1 MKMKSTN
8 GFVFPSRQRASPSR
22 DGKIHERSPHRVRS
36 RVVDIIAHRV
46 VDGDGANIHK
56 IRTYRY
62 THLSNP
68 RFSPSSETTKSET
81 CYNKV

>member
-8 GFVFPSRQRASPSR
+8 GFVVPSRQRASQS
-22 DGKIHERSPHRVRS
+22 DGTIHERSPHRVRT

-46 VDGDGANIHK
+46 VDGDRANIHK

-68 RFSPSSETTKSET
+68 RFSPSSETGQSET
-81 CYNKV
+81 CYNL

>member
-8 GFVFPSRQRASPSR
+8 GFGFVFRFRQRASPSA
-22 DGKIHERSPHRVRS
+22 GTIHERSPHRVRT

-68 RFSPSSETTKSET
+68 RFSPSSETGQSET
-81 CYNKV
+81 CYKL